1 MSWQSIVSELQNSKE
16 FKSNNF
22 EAEQRHKKNDIAH
35 NLNSQHHILDLGL
48 GFALFLRVV
57 ESRDWRRV
65 NKAELCRI
73 QSEQDSFIDDVSG
86 VLGVDLHEV
95 VNLLLFD
102 DGDAL
107 VEYED
112 IWGFILIFDSNFEGV
127 AFVLFDELILIVFG
141 LLQIALSRLTIQ
153 GLNRVTL
160 NTEAVIETNVTV
172 GHRTRYACAGGWIKI
187 SASRTNP
194 CF

>member
-1 MSWQSIVSELQNSKE
+1 MSWKSIVSELQNSKE

-22 EAEQRHKKNDIAH
+22 EAEQWHKKNDIAH
-35 NLNSQHHILDLGL
+35 NLNPQHHILDLGL
-48 GFALFLRVV
+48 GFALFFRVV

-73 QSEQDSFIDDVSG
+73 QLEQDSFIHDVSG

-112 IWGFILIFDSNFEGV
+112 IWGFILIFDFG
-127 AFVLFDELILIVFG
+127 FVLV
-141 LLQIALSRLTIQ
+141 
-153 GLNRVTL
+153 
-160 NTEAVIETNVTV
+160 
-172 GHRTRYACAGGWIKI
+172 
-187 SASRTNP
+187 
-194 CF
+194 

>member
-1 MSWQSIVSELQNSKE
+1 M
-16 FKSNNF
+16 
-22 EAEQRHKKNDIAH
+22 
-35 NLNSQHHILDLGL
+35 
-48 GFALFLRVV
+48 
-57 ESRDWRRV
+57 
-65 NKAELCRI
+65 
-73 QSEQDSFIDDVSG
+73 EQDSFIDDVSG
-86 VLGVDLHEV
+86 VLGVDIHEF

-107 VEYED
+107 VEDED
-112 IWGFILIFDSNFEGV
+112 ISCFILIFDFNFEGV

-172 GHRTRYACAGGWIKI
+172 GHRTRYARAGG
-187 SASRTNP
+187 
-194 CF
+194 